1 MRILMLTPYLPWPLN
16 SGGQIRTYN
25 LLKNLAHKHE
35 ISLFSFIRDDDERKY
50 IGKLKPY
57 CRKIMLFKR
66 TQSPWA
72 LRNILLAGL
81 TPYPFLVCIYLSKAA
96 KDALRKELSQEKYD
110 IIHAETFYV
119 MPNIPA
125 TEIPTL
131 LVEQTIEYLGYQ
143 TYTEQTAM
151 PFLRPMLYIDVIKLK
166 FWEKLFWKKADHLV
180 TMSAEDRDWIKR
192 MVPQAQ
198 VSTVANGIDVEYF
211 KDTPVK
217 RPKTPT
223 VLFVGNYKWLP
234 NVDAAK
240 YIAYEIWPDIHRQ
253 IPDAELKIVGRDATD
268 AILKLNRIPGVKV
281 IGEVGD
287 IREALGSAHVML
299 APIRN
304 GRGTRY
310 KILEAMA
317 AGLPVVST
325 SLGIEGIKAKDGVNA
340 LIRDSKEELVQATVE
355 LLNNP
360 ALARKL
366 AINGKRLV
374 DNNFNWEKISTD
386 LDVVYQKL
394 GRIHEN

>member
-57 CRKIMLFKR
+57 CRKILLFKR

-72 LRNILLAGL
+72 IRNILLAGL

-96 KDALRKELSQEKYD
+96 KDALKQELDNEKYD

-143 TYTEQTAM
+143 TYTAQTAM

-253 IPDAELKIVGRDATD
+253 IPNSELKIVGRDATD
-268 AILKLNRIPGVKV
+268 AILKLNKIPGVKV

-325 SLGIEGIKAKDGVNA
+325 SLGIEGIRAKDGVNA

-355 LLNNP
+355 LLKNP
-360 ALARKL
+360 ELAKKL
-366 AINGKRLV
+366 ATNGKKLV

>member
-96 KDALRKELSQEKYD
+96 KDALRQELNQEKYD

-166 FWEKLFWKKADHLV
+166 FWEKLFWV
-180 TMSAEDRDWIKR
+180 
-192 MVPQAQ
+192 QC
-198 VSTVANGIDVEYF
+198 
-211 KDTPVK
+211 
-217 RPKTPT
+217 
-223 VLFVGNYKWLP
+223 VGF
-234 NVDAAK
+234 
-240 YIAYEIWPDIHRQ
+240 R
-253 IPDAELKIVGRDATD
+253 
-268 AILKLNRIPGVKV
+268 
-281 IGEVGD
+281 
-287 IREALGSAHVML
+287 
-299 APIRN
+299 
-304 GRGTRY
+304 
-310 KILEAMA
+310 
-317 AGLPVVST
+317 
-325 SLGIEGIKAKDGVNA
+325 
-340 LIRDSKEELVQATVE
+340 
-355 LLNNP
+355 
-360 ALARKL
+360 
-366 AINGKRLV
+366 
-374 DNNFNWEKISTD
+374 
-386 LDVVYQKL
+386 
-394 GRIHEN
+394 